1 MSEYASEEESNALI
15 RKDER
20 TPAMRKVDK
29 MLEARGALEQG
40 AESAKILYDI
50 AVELMGRIE
59 APPPD
64 CLKITMEQQG
74 CLIEAI
80 VPEVALP
87 PILQMKEYMQNT
99 GADMYARLYHMMQQM
114 KADDGA
120 GHQDAP

>member
-29 MLEARGALEQG
+29 MLEQRWALEQG
-40 AESAKILYDI
+40 SDHSKILYDI

-74 CLIEAI
+74 CLIEVV
-80 VPEVALP
+80 VPEKGLP
-87 PILQMKEYMQNT
+87 SVMEMKEYMKNT

-114 KADDGA
+114 KAEDGA